1 MTREELVTL
10 CDDYVHRHAVDDA
23 AVVADPTPRIVH
35 CFRDA
40 EISESEMQA
49 LLSYICFHEDEEG
62 HVCEHARAA
71 DLLAGDE
78 ESFHSLPLPDDFAD
92 EEDDE
97 DAFSDAWSV
106 LPR

>member
-10 CDDYVHRHAVDDA
+10 CDDYVHRHAGDDS

-78 ESFHSLPLPDDFAD
+78 ELFLSPPPDDLAD
-92 EEDDE
+92 EDDE
-97 DAFSDAWSV
+97 DDVFADAWSV